1 MWIVYNSASG
11 LKKSILS
18 RDDRIFYFGGEVMPD
33 LIGLVLIIIGAAIN
47 FGSKYLVRLIKL
59 EDSDISTIIIKSTG
73 FLIVIIGCLKVF
85 EII

>member
-1 MWIVYNSASG
+1 
-11 LKKSILS
+11 
-18 RDDRIFYFGGEVMPD
+18 MPD

-47 FGSKYLVRLIKL
+47 FGSKYLVRLINL
-59 EDSDISTIIIKSTG
+59 EESDLSTIIIKSAG